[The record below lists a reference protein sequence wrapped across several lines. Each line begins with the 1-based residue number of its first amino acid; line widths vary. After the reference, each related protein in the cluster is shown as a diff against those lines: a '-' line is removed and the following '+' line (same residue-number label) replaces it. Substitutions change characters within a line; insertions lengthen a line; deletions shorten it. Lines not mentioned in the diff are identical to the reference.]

1 MLCQVLFTEHM
12 VEESGPVFDSYY
24 KVHPNIKIVRAY
36 LVYSAYSYLM
46 KNFQM
51 KESLFRCMEIEMD
64 QMGRGRDV
72 CSLAMLKYF
81 SGNPSEEDDY
91 SGWVYRE
98 AGRFMNRGIVFPW
111 FRAFMNLTDIPQ
123 ELTERVFAVY
133 KTSPAHTV
141 KIRFSIR
148 SEGNKGG
155 WQEETMQNVCGGIFV
170 KSWLLFAGE
179 TLVWQA
185 MDDDGEDIV
194 VTEKSELRP
203 ETEGEGPLVS
213 GMDYLNRMI
222 LQKEFS
228 DYDAFCRTACEYSRR
243 KAIAETALDI
253 L

>member
-1 MLCQVLFTEHM
+1 M
-12 VEESGPVFDSYY
+12 EESGPVFDSYY

-81 SGNPSEEDDY
+81 SGNPSEEGDY

-98 AGRFMNRGIVFPW
+98 AGRFINRGIVLPW

-141 KIRFSIR
+141 KVRFSIR

-170 KSWLLFAGE
+170 KSWLLFAGGN
-179 TLVWQA
+179 A
-185 MDDDGEDIV
+185 
-194 VTEKSELRP
+194 
-203 ETEGEGPLVS
+203 
-213 GMDYLNRMI
+213 GM
-222 LQKEFS
+222 
-228 DYDAFCRTACEYSRR
+228 AGHG
-243 KAIAETALDI
+243 
-253 L
+253 